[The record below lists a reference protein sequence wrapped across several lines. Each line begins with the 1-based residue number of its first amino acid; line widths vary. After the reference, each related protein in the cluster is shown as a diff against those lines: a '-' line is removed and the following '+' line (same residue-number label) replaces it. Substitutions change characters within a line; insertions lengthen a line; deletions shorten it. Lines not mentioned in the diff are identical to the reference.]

1 MLALINIKSRTHHG
15 AGFAGTSLPFSMF
28 KEEKQ
33 IEEFMAAH
41 NLLLIYFSSLLHQW
55 KLMNFL
61 LV

>member
-1 MLALINIKSRTHHG
+1 MLMLISIKSRTHHG
-15 AGFAGTSLPFSMF
+15 ACFAGISLTFSMF
-28 KEEKQ
+28 KEETQ
-33 IEEFMAAH
+33 IEKFMAAH